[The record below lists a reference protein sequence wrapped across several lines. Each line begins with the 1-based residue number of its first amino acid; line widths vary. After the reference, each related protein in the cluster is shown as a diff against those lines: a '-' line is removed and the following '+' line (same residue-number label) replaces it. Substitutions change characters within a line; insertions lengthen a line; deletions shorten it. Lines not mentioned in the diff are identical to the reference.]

1 MPEKSYAGTTPA
13 PAFPANVEW
22 LNTDRPL
29 SLEQLKGKVII
40 LDFWTY
46 GCINCIHVLP
56 DLKRLEAKYPNELVV
71 IGVHSAKFLTE
82 GDTDNIRQI
91 ILRYGIEHPVINDN
105 QFKLWQAY
113 GVQAWPTLVIV
124 DPAGNVVGGQSG
136 EGIYDLFDEV
146 VGSLVRE
153 FEANGQIDRTPLDI
167 KLEKEGLPETV
178 LSFPGKVEASEDGR
192 LFIADTNHN
201 RIVVADAQTGAV
213 HAVFGNGQR
222 GFQDGSAQTA
232 RFQQPQ
238 GMAYDVRTET
248 LYVADT
254 ENHAIRRID
263 ITTGNVTTVAGI
275 GSISDPYDYP
285 GAEGPGKETALNSP
299 WDLELVGDT
308 LYIAMAGSH
317 SLYSLDLPSNHLTR
331 FAGTG
336 REALEDGARLEAGM
350 NQPSG
355 LTTDGE
361 RLYIADAEASAI
373 RYVGFAPSATLD
385 TIVGTGL
392 FDFGDKD
399 GIGEDVLLQHP
410 LGVKWHQGLIYVVDT
425 YNSKIKTVNPITR
438 EAFTFAG
445 GGEGWRDGTDP
456 AFFEP
461 GGLDI
466 QGETLYVADT
476 NNHSIRIIDL
486 ATKATRTLT
495 LTGIEK
501 FMATAVDEGYV
512 GDNLTLDSIT
522 VGAGNGEIQL
532 NITVPD
538 GYKINTL
545 APQAFV
551 WSVAGE
557 AITLDAPAQQ
567 TLTAPTFPVT
577 IPTTFSEGQS
587 TLTGDL
593 TIYYCTADQETLCL
607 IQQARLTIPVTVT
620 ASGSTI
626 LPVTY
631 AVPEP
636 AFLY

>member
-13 PAFPANVEW
+13 PAFPTNVEW
-22 LNTDRPL
+22 LNTERPL
-29 SLEQLKGKVII
+29 SLQQLKGKVLI

-105 QFKLWQAY
+105 QFQLWQAY

-153 FEANGQIDRTPLDI
+153 FEARGELDPTPLNI

-213 HAVFGNGQR
+213 QSVFGNGQI
-222 GFQDGSAQTA
+222 GFQDGTAQDA
-232 RFQQPQ
+232 QFQQPQ
-238 GMAYDVRTET
+238 GMAFDPRTES

-254 ENHAIRRID
+254 GNHAIRRID
-263 ITTGNVTTVAGI
+263 LTTGEVTTVAGI
-275 GSISDPYDYP
+275 GEQSDPYDYP
-285 GAEGPGKETALNSP
+285 GAEGLGIETALSSP

-317 SLYSLDLPSNHLTR
+317 SLYSLDLPSNQLSR

-336 REALEDGARLEAGM
+336 REALDDGMRLEAGM

-355 LTTDGE
+355 LTTDGNN
-361 RLYIADAEASAI
+361 LYIADAEASAI
-373 RYVGFAPSATLD
+373 RYVGFAPDATLE

-399 GIGEDVLLQHP
+399 GMGDEVLLQHP
-410 LGVKWHQGLIYVVDT
+410 LGVKWHEGLIYVADT

-438 EAFTFAG
+438 ESLTFAG

-466 QGETLYVADT
+466 QGNTLYVADT

-486 ATKATRTLT
+486 ATKETRTLT

-501 FMATAVDEGYV
+501 FMATAADEGYM
-512 GDNLTLDSIT
+512 GENLTLDPIT
-522 VGAGNGEIQL
+522 VGAGAGTIQL
-532 NITVPD
+532 NITVPE
-538 GYKINTL
+538 GYKLNTL
-545 APQAFV
+545 APQAVV
-551 WSVAGE
+551 WSAEGA
-557 AITLDAPAQQ
+557 AIALDGSAQQ
-567 TLTAPTFPVT
+567 TLTNPTLPIE
-577 IPTTFSEGQS
+577 IPATFSAGEG
-587 TLTGDL
+587 TLVGDL
-593 TIYYCTADQETLCL
+593 TIYYCTADQESLCL

-620 ASGSTI
+620 ADGAST

-631 AVPEP
+631 TVPEP